1 MADTPKVQS
10 LDDVLR
16 WLDRLENATQV
27 HSLNAWAISAT
38 LAHMAQSVDMSMDGF
53 PQPKSVLFQS
63 TLGSAAFAVFRLRG
77 RMSHG
82 LTEPIPGA
90 PALPQTTNW
99 KPGVAQLRTA
109 VQRFQRHTGTLQP
122 HFAYGALSHADY
134 ALAHTLHIAN
144 HQDDIT
150 VA

>member
-10 LDDVLR
+10 LDDVMR
-16 WLDRLENATQV
+16 WLDRLERAPQV
-27 HSLNAWAISAT
+27 HSRNAWAMSAT
-38 LAHMAQSVDMSMDGF
+38 LAHMAQSIDMSMDCF
-53 PQPKSVLFQS
+53 PQPKSALFQS
-63 TLGSAAFAVFRLRG
+63 TLGTAAFAVFRLRG

-90 PALPQTTNW
+90 PALPQTPDW
-99 KPGVAQLRTA
+99 KPGVVRLRNA
-109 VQRFQRHTGTLQP
+109 VQRFQHHTGALQP
-122 HFAYGALSHADY
+122 HFAYGALSHTDY